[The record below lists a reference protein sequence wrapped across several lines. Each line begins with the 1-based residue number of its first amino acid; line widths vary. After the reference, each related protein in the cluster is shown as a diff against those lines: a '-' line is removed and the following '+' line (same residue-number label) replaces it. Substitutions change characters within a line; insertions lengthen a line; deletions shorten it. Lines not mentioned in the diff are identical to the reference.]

1 MQNVRIQKY
10 FIHSAFSL
18 TISAMKLTNLLSW
31 LVAIL
36 IPLALIG
43 LGLRVLLTPL
53 FLKIEYNMPYF
64 PQDEYGFTKEDRLKW
79 APYAL
84 DYLVNSADI
93 SYLGDLKFE
102 DGTPLYNERELSHMA
117 DVKRVTQG
125 ALNVWYIALSFLTLF
140 GIWSWRGDWMQTYR
154 LGLMRGGWLMVG
166 LAVVI
171 GVIAVIGITVNPDIF
186 FSFFAGFHS
195 LFFEGDSWL
204 FYYSDTLIRLFPI
217 RFWQDAFL
225 WAAVIAL
232 SGGVALGL
240 GFRSAPH
247 HI

>member
-1 MQNVRIQKY
+1 MK
-10 FIHSAFSL
+10 
-18 TISAMKLTNLLSW
+18 TIILSW

-36 IPLALIG
+36 VPLALIG
-43 LGLRVLLTPL
+43 LGLRVLLSPL

-64 PQDEYGFTKEDRLKW
+64 PPDDYGFTKEDRLKW

-84 DYLVNSADI
+84 EYLVNSADI
-93 SYLGDLKFE
+93 SYLGDLKFD
-102 DGTPLYNERELSHMA
+102 DGTPLYNERELSHMD
-117 DVKRVTQG
+117 DVKRVTKG
-125 ALNVWYIALSFLTLF
+125 SLNVWYIALALLALL
-140 GIWSWRGDWMQTYR
+140 GMWSWRWDWMQVYR

-171 GVIAVIGITVNPDIF
+171 GVVVVIGIAINPNVF
-186 FSFFAGFHS
+186 WNFFAGFHS

-204 FYYSDTLIRLFPI
+204 FLYSDTLIRLFPL

-225 WAAVIAL
+225 FAAVIAL
-232 SGGVALGL
+232 GGGVSLGL
-240 GFRSAPH
+240 GLRSASH